1 MIFIRMN
8 RNVQYQ
14 IDFMKKILF
23 ITLLTTLTYALQ
35 AQVHA
40 DWGVKA
46 GLNLANL
53 KIENTSSPD
62 SKVAVFAGLLAHL
75 HFEQHW
81 AVQPEIMYSNQGAKQ
96 DISGTEYKVKLH
108 YINLP
113 VLLQYMTG
121 SGFRLQTGPQLGI
134 LAAAKT
140 KAGESQTDA
149 NNLYKT
155 FDLAWVLGASY
166 VTNGGFG
173 IDARYN
179 IGLANINDQ
188 GGSSV
193 KNRVWQFGLFYQFK
207 VSSST
212 HRHIK

>member
-1 MIFIRMN
+1 
-8 RNVQYQ
+8 
-14 IDFMKKILF
+14 MKKIVF
-23 ITLLTTLTYALQ
+23 VSVLTVMTYLTQ

-40 DWGVKA
+40 DFGIKG

-62 SKVAVFAGLLAHL
+62 SKVAMHLGVLAHI
-75 HFEQHW
+75 HFQEHW
-81 AVQPEIMYSNQGAKQ
+81 AVQPELMYSNQGAKQ
-96 DISGTEYKVKLH
+96 DVNGSEVKVKLH
-108 YINLP
+108 YINMP

-134 LAAAKT
+134 LASAKT
-140 KAGESQTDA
+140 KVGDSESNSND
-149 NNLYKT
+149 LYNT
-155 FDLAWVLGASY
+155 FDLAWALGASY
-166 VTNGGFG
+166 VTNSGFG

-179 IGLANINDQ
+179 IGLANINDE
-188 GGSSV
+188 GGSSI

-207 VSSST
+207 VSSSS